1 MRATTLP
8 SDLDHL
14 LDRLQCLG
22 GTDRS
27 ARVVT
32 ELPGGLTNRNLRVT
46 TADRDVVVRI
56 SRKDSAMLAID
67 REAEYANSRAA
78 AACGASPKVVEYVPE
93 ASLLVIEFLP
103 GDTLTAE
110 DVRRDDNL
118 PRIAEVCRRLHCGP
132 RFVNDFDMFDIQRGY
147 LRTVTERGMRL
158 PAGYRDFEPQLQRT
172 RDALRVRAGV
182 TVPCNND
189 LLAANF
195 IDDGVRL
202 WIIDFEYAGNN
213 DPCFELG
220 NLASESHL
228 STEALAA
235 LVTHYYGREL
245 PDKIARARLLAI
257 VSNYAWTLWAA
268 IQAATSPLDFD
279 FWSWGMDKYDRA
291 VAKFAGSEFEQLLT
305 AVAGPPH

>member
-1 MRATTLP
+1 MRAATLP
-8 SDLDHL
+8 GDVDDQ
-14 LDRLQCLG
+14 LDRLECLK

-32 ELPGGLTNRNLRVT
+32 ELSGGLTNRNLRVT

-56 SRKDSAMLAID
+56 SRKDSALLAID

-78 AACGASPKVVEYVPE
+78 AECGASPRVVEYVPG

-110 DVRRDDNL
+110 DIRRADNL
-118 PRIAEVCRRLHCGP
+118 PRIAEVCRRLHSGP
-132 RFVNDFDMFDIQRGY
+132 RFINDFDMFDLQRGY

-158 PAGYRDFEPQLQRT
+158 PTGYRDFEPHLQRT
-172 RDALRVRAGV
+172 RAALSVRGSA

-195 IDDGVRL
+195 IDDGARL

-228 STEALAA
+228 STEALTA

-245 PDKIARARLLAI
+245 PDQIARARLLAI
-257 VSNYAWTLWAA
+257 VSNYGWTLWAA

-291 VAKFAGSEFEQLLT
+291 VAEFTGPEFEQLLT
-305 AVAGPPH
+305 AACQPH